1 MKGETCTHRT
11 EVVMALMW
19 VHTLADVLQAYF
31 GACTPE
37 FYVFDSD
44 LKLTYHGQVG
54 APRCVQGSAL
64 IALATLRRVVMSS
77 LSGCACVVLPAV

>member
-1 MKGETCTHRT
+1 MKGETCTHST

-54 APRCVQGSAL
+54 APRVRARLCFDCITYVAASCYL
-64 IALATLRRVVMSS
+64 CHCLAVPVLRC
-77 LSGCACVVLPAV
+77 L

>member
-1 MKGETCTHRT
+1 
-11 EVVMALMW
+11 MALMW

-44 LKLTYHGQVG
+44 LKLTYHGQVVHH
-54 APRCVQGSAL
+54 ACVQGCAL
-64 IALATLRRVVMSS
+64 IALPTLRRVVICVTVS
-77 LSGCACVVLPAV
+77 LCLCCAACSLMMPGPAATSR